1 MNKSRLPTFT
11 AGLLAAAIGL
21 LWIGQGTGIF
31 PYPASSFMVGQMQ
44 WTWYGL
50 VLMLAGLA
58 IIVVSQRSNR

>member
-1 MNKSRLPTFT
+1 MC
-11 AGLLAAAIGL
+11 
-21 LWIGQGTGIF
+21 
-31 PYPASSFMVGQMQ
+31 MVGQMQ

>member
-1 MNKSRLPTFT
+1 MNKSRMPTFT

-31 PYPASSFMVGQMQ
+31 PYPASSFMVRQMQ

-50 VLMLAGLA
+50 VLMLAGIA
-58 IIVVSQRSNR
+58 IIFVSQRGSR